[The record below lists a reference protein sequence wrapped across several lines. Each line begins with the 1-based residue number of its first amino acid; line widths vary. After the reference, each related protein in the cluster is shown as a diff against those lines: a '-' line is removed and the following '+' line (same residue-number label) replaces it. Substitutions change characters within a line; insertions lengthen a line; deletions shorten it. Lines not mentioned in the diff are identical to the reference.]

1 MKLEELKDMLTFPLQ
16 HRYAS
21 SFDLFDKLE
30 QQLYSSVRTP
40 AGEIFE
46 EKDKYIIK
54 LELPGVEKDT
64 IKVKATDRTLSIS
77 AERTE
82 PKETKE
88 NLISEFRY
96 GTWSRTFQFQNGL
109 NRDDLKATYKDGIL
123 EVIANKA
130 QTHTEVTVKIE
141 D

>member
-1 MKLEELKDMLTFPLQ
+1 MLIPILP
-16 HRYAS
+16 R
-21 SFDLFDKLE
+21 
-30 QQLYSSVRTP
+30 
-40 AGEIFE
+40 
-46 EKDKYIIK
+46 KYIIK

-96 GTWSRTFQFQNGL
+96 GTWSRTFHFQNGL
-109 NRDDLKATYKDGIL
+109 NRDDVKASYKDGVL
-123 EVIANKA
+123 EVIAGKA
-130 QTHTEVTVKIE
+130 QTHTEVTVKLE

>member
-30 QQLYSSVRTP
+30 QQIYSSVRTP

-96 GTWSRTFQFQNGL
+96 GTWSRTFHFQNGL

>member
-46 EKDKYIIK
+46 EKDKYVIK

-64 IKVKATDRTLSIS
+64 IKVKATD
-77 AERTE
+77 
-82 PKETKE
+82 
-88 NLISEFRY
+88 
-96 GTWSRTFQFQNGL
+96 
-109 NRDDLKATYKDGIL
+109 
-123 EVIANKA
+123 
-130 QTHTEVTVKIE
+130 
-141 D
+141 

>member
-1 MKLEELKDMLTFPLQ
+1 MKLEELKEMLTFPLQ

-30 QQLYSSVRTP
+30 QQIYSSVRTP

-54 LELPGVEKDT
+54 LELPGVEKET

>member
-46 EKDKYIIK
+46 EKDKYVIK

-96 GTWSRTFQFQNGL
+96 GTWSRTFHFQNGL

>member
-96 GTWSRTFQFQNGL
+96 GTWSRTFHFQNGL